1 MQNKRWEQG
10 GGQDVILKIKIGLRK
25 VKTCQF
31 GSAKTFWTSIW
42 AQVAEGGKRQ
52 NKAKDLPDKSKY

>member
-1 MQNKRWEQG
+1 M
-10 GGQDVILKIKIGLRK
+10 ILKIKIGLRK